1 MISIEQIRDN
11 PSYIKDRLALKGEN
25 NSIDSVLSLDKSYR
39 SYISKSNELRAKRNQ
54 VSDKIAESKKAG
66 KNVDSDIKAMR
77 EVGDEIKMLENKA
90 NEIKSDLDQLLL
102 RLPNLPHESVPKGK
116 DSAENQVVREY
127 GENLDQDFGLKSHLE
142 LGKKLNLFDFDA
154 ASKISGSGFPLYTG
168 EGAKLER
175 ALINYML
182 DFQTK
187 NHDYKEIFP
196 PFMVRSQSPL
206 TTGNLPKFSEDM
218 YFIESDNLWM
228 IPTAEVPITNIH
240 HDEILLEDQLPI
252 KYAAYSACFR
262 REAGSHGK
270 ETKGLLRLHQ
280 FNKVE
285 LVQFVK
291 PKESYKILEEL
302 TKHAESILQDLG
314 LRYRVVELCAG
325 DLSFSAAKCYD
336 LEVWAPGEQ
345 QWLEVSSCSN
355 FESFQARRGN
365 IRYRKANDNS
375 VEFVHTLNGSG
386 LATPRLMV
394 AILETYQQSD
404 GSISIPKP
412 LKDYVGR
419 EVFN

>member
-1 MISIEQIRDN
+1 MISIEQIRN
-11 PSYIKDRLALKGEN
+11 NSIYIKERLSLKGEID
-25 NSIDSVLSLDKSYR
+25 SIDSILSLDKSYR
-39 SYISKSNELRAKRNQ
+39 SHISKSNELRAKRNQ
-54 VSDKIAESKKAG
+54 VSDKIAEAKKSG
-66 KNVDSDIKAMR
+66 KNADSDIKDMR
-77 EVGDEIKMLENKA
+77 EVGDK
-90 NEIKSDLDQLLL
+90 IKSLEDKGSKIKNELNELLL

-127 GENLDQDFGLKSHLE
+127 GQNLDQDFELKSHLE
-142 LGKKLNLFDFDA
+142 LGKELNLFDFDK

-187 NHDYKEIFP
+187 NHDYTEIFP

-218 YFIESDNLWM
+218 YFVENDNLWM
-228 IPTAEVPITNIH
+228 IPTAEVPITNMH
-240 HDEILLEDQLPI
+240 QDEILLEDQLPI

-314 LRYRVVELCAG
+314 LRYRVVELCTG

-412 LKDYVGR
+412 LKDYVGG